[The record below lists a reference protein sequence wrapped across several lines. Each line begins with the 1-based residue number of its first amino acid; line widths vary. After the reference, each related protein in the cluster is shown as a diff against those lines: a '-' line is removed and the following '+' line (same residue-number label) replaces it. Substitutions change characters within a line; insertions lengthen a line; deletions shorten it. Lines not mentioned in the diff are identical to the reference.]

1 MKAVNKNLDV
11 AKKLENKDI
20 NELFDSL
27 DTNQDN
33 VLDDDEFCGYDGQ
46 KRNFIINGG
55 LQGNT
60 IYNWVV
66 VNTPGPQVVRA
77 PLVRIPLMRIIKM
90 SAFI

>member
-1 MKAVNKNLDV
+1 MIKAVNKGQDGE
-11 AKKLENKDI
+11 KLKNKDI

-33 VLDDDEFCGYDGQ
+33 VLDNGEFCGYDGQ

-66 VNTPGPQVVRA
+66 VNNYYGCQTCG
-77 PLVRIPLMRIIKM
+77 
-90 SAFI
+90 